1 MSNFLL
7 RKIYDFQ
14 EEAIIITILKLIEM
28 SKESAEAFVS
38 NMYADEDY
46 AQSVVEAR
54 SKEERRELLNKRG
67 YEFSLEE
74 LEAAIS
80 QFGLSDDNRELTSNE
95 LTAVAGGA
103 RSRAS
108 GGRFFTAAMKSFGTG
123 FTSGSGYKCDGSGSE
138 NECVC

>member
-1 MSNFLL
+1 
-7 RKIYDFQ
+7 
-14 EEAIIITILKLIEM
+14 M

-80 QFGLSDDNRELTSNE
+80 EFGLSDDERELTSNE

-103 RSRAS
+103 RRRAS
-108 GGRFFTAAMKSFGTG
+108 GGRFFTAAIKSFKTG
-123 FTSGSGYKCDGSGSE
+123 FTSGRGIKCDGSGSE
-138 NECVC
+138 DECVC